1 MELREGS
8 IISGPFWGEA
18 VRVEKVEAI
27 LDRIRIVGY
36 TINSKQFVD
45 RILKKEDLERVKILK
60 PGLDFSANSENA
72 FYFLEAIRFRNASLF
87 DPLLAVNVSKIDP
100 LPFQIEAVYG
110 YILKQPRI
118 RFLLADDP

>member
-1 MELREGS
+1 MNLQEGS

-18 VRVEKVEAI
+18 VRVEKVESI

-60 PGLDFSANSENA
+60 PGL
-72 FYFLEAIRFRNASLF
+72 
-87 DPLLAVNVSKIDP
+87 
-100 LPFQIEAVYG
+100 
-110 YILKQPRI
+110 
-118 RFLLADDP
+118 